1 MKDKLILQF
10 DGGSRGNPG
19 PAGYGVVISSDDG
32 VPLVTIGSFI
42 GNATNNV
49 AEYRALI
56 RGLQEALKL
65 NATHLDVIG
74 DSELVIRQM
83 RREYKVR
90 NPALKPLFEQ
100 ADALASK
107 FEFIRFDHTRRH
119 NNTLADKL
127 ANLAM
132 TKKTEI
138 TEPPL

>member
-49 AEYRALI
+49 AEYRGLI
-56 RGLQEALKL
+56 RGLEEALKL
-65 NATHLDVIG
+65 NATRLEVVG

-90 NPALKPLFEQ
+90 NPGLKPLFER
-100 ADALASK
+100 ADALAAK
-107 FEFIRFDHTRRH
+107 FQFIHFDHTRRD

-132 TKKTEI
+132 TKRTEI